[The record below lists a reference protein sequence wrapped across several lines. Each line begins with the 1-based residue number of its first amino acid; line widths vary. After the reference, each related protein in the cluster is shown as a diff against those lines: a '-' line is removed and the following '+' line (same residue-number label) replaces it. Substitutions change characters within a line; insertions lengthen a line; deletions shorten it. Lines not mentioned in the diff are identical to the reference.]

1 MKKRFEI
8 LVEEHSMEVF
18 LKNLLPRILPDS
30 FTIGINCFIYP
41 HEGKQ
46 DLQKRL
52 PKRIKAYR
60 SYPQKVIL
68 LVIQDQDSSDCK
80 VLKRK
85 LLRLIREANG
95 NTKYLI
101 RIACKELENWYLGD
115 LNTVQKIF
123 PTFRAGKLKN
133 KAKFRDVDRLN
144 GAEEMK
150 NLSKEFTKV
159 QSARAFGQ
167 KIEIENNKSVS
178 FNHFVDGIL
187 SLLQE
192 EI

>member
-18 LKNLLPRILPDS
+18 LKNFLPRILPDS
-30 FTIGINCFIYP
+30 FELGINCFIYP
-41 HEGKQ
+41 HEGKR

-52 PKRIKAYR
+52 PKRIKAYQ

-68 LVIQDQDSSDCK
+68 LVIQDQDSSNCK
-80 VLKRK
+80 VLKQK

-95 NTKYLI
+95 DTKHLI

-123 PTFRAGKLKN
+123 PESKAGNLKN
-133 KAKFRDVDRLN
+133 KAKFRNVDRLN

-150 NLSKEFTKV
+150 NFSKEFTKV
-159 QSARAFGQ
+159 QSARTFGQ
-167 KIEIENNKSVS
+167 TIEIHNNKSVS
-178 FNHFVDGIL
+178 FNHFVVGTL
-187 SLLQE
+187 SLLQG